1 MISWL
6 HLASESF
13 SPPAFLSSDRE
24 CLVVAM
30 GAGAKIVCAFGYDH
44 FSAIRSV
51 FDAPLLPVSREMARG
66 VESIIRF

>member
-30 GAGAKIVCAFGYDH
+30 GAGAKIVCAFGRETLGYDH

-51 FDAPLLPVSREMARG
+51 FDASLLVSRETAG
-66 VESIIRF
+66 E